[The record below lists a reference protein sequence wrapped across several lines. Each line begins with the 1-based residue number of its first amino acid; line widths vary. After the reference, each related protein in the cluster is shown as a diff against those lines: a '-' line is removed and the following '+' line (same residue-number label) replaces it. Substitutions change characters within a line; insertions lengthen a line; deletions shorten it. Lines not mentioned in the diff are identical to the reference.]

1 MPALFMLLLTA
12 CGGGGSATDTAT
24 DVTAPTW
31 ETTTAIGVN
40 DDIVFRF
47 DESIDTNSLALTGS
61 LATIVDSQ
69 TWSESTAANDTLT
82 LTPPADGWYSG
93 WQDLNVSVND
103 TSGNAS
109 SSTTTFAVRLK
120 FDNFQSAS
128 VVIGQANFADNT
140 DNRGGTAAADTL
152 HLASG
157 DPMVIDGRLWIADTA
172 NHRVLGYDG
181 IPTVNGAGA
190 SWVIGQSTFTD
201 SGSGTS
207 ASALSEPLGVAF
219 DGTTFYVSDSANNRV
234 LVYDGVPLSPPGTA
248 SYVVGQAEMSTA
260 TGGCSESHF
269 EYPEA
274 ITAVAGKLIGA
285 DWANSRILIWN
296 TAPTG
301 ADNIPP
307 DLVLGQSDFTH
318 CTHRDDNQDGTSE
331 SHPTARTLAYPRG
344 VWSDGERLLVVDSL
358 NHRILVWN
366 CFPTGNFQP
375 ADLVIGQSDLVS
387 DDTGSV
393 VSAQRLL
400 NPTHVWSNGLQIV
413 VTDGLGDR
421 VLMWNDF
428 PTENF
433 QSADVVLGQST
444 FTRTT
449 ANDDDQDGFEDA
461 TASAR
466 TLNAPYGV
474 GVYRNKLLVS
484 DFYNHRVLV
493 FESN

>member
-1 MPALFMLLLTA
+1 MLLLTA
-12 CGGGGSATDTAT
+12 CGGGGGSAT
-24 DVTAPTW
+24 DVTAPSW
-31 ETTTAIGVN
+31 ETTTDIGVN
-40 DDIVFRF
+40 DAIVFRF
-47 DESIDTNSLALTGS
+47 DESIEPTSLALTGS
-61 LATIVDSQ
+61 LATLVDSQ
-69 TWSESTAANDTLT
+69 TWSTSTTANDTLT
-82 LTPPADGWYSG
+82 LTPPAEGWYSG
-93 WQDLNVSVND
+93 WQDLNVSAND
-103 TSGNAS
+103 TGGNAA

-120 FDNFQSAS
+120 FENFQAAS
-128 VVIGQANFADNT
+128 VVIGQANFADNA
-140 DNRGGTAAADTL
+140 DNRDGVAAADTL
-152 HLASG
+152 GLAAG
-157 DPMVIDGRLWIADTA
+157 DPMVIDGRLWIADTT

-181 IPTVNGAGA
+181 IPTVNGADA
-190 SWVIGQSTFTD
+190 SWVIGQSTFTG

-207 ASALSEPLGVAF
+207 ASALSEPIGVAV
-219 DGTTFYVSDSANNRV
+219 DGTALYVSDSANNRV
-234 LVYDGVPLSPPGTA
+234 LVYDGLPLSPPGTA
-248 SYVVGQAEMSTA
+248 SHVVGQAEMSAA

-274 ITAVAGKLIGA
+274 ITAVAGKLIVA
-285 DWANSRILIWN
+285 DWSNSRVLIWN
-296 TAPTG
+296 SAPTN

-318 CTHRDDNQDGTSE
+318 CTHRDDNQDGSSE
-331 SHPTARTLAYPRG
+331 SQPTARTLAYPRG
-344 VWSDGERLLVVDSL
+344 VWSDGERLLVADSM
-358 NHRILVWN
+358 NHRILIWN
-366 CFPTGNFQP
+366 SFPTGNFQS

-393 VSAQRLL
+393 VSAQRLF

-421 VLMWNDF
+421 VLIWNDF

-433 QSADVVLGQST
+433 APADVVLGQST
-444 FTRTT
+444 FTSTT

-484 DFYNHRVLV
+484 DLYNHRVLV